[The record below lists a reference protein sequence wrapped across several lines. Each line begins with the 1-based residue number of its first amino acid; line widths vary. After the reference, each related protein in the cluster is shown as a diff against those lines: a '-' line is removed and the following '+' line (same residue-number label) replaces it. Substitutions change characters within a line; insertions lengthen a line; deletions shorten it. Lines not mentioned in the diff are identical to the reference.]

1 MYRNE
6 QQSSEQCDE
15 YIREYA
21 FEPELLINR
30 DDYLRQ
36 EQAAGIVNEDTASRL
51 DDTNKSSF
59 QRRVSNDIYNEFK
72 NQVDV
77 EIEAF
82 YYVSVCACVLICG
95 NSYTKLNCVVYISQ
109 CNILA

>member
-82 YYVSVCACVLICG
+82 YYVSVCVDVCEFLYQTQLCG
-95 NSYTKLNCVVYISQ
+95 LYI
-109 CNILA
+109 AV